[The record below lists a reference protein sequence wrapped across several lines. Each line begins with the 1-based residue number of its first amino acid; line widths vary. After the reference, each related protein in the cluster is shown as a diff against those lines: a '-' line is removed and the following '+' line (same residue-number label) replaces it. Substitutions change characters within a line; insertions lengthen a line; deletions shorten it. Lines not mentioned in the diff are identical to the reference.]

1 MSFTIKFSSSA
12 FAIAALALSALPAN
26 AGAWKKAGEGYAIQ
40 VSTLDLTEPADRQSL
55 LRDVERVA
63 MKVCIAQTSRTRVGA
78 CQKEMVNSAIAKAAP
93 AVRQAVQLALT
104 ERKGIQ
110 QAMR

>member
-1 MSFTIKFSSSA
+1 
-12 FAIAALALSALPAN
+12 
-26 AGAWKKAGEGYAIQ
+26 
-40 VSTLDLTEPADRQSL
+40 
-55 LRDVERVA
+55 

-93 AVRQAVQLALT
+93 AVQQAVQLALT